1 MTGNFSPLNKLCT
14 PTKLCLSQETQE
26 GLRHLV
32 LGGKENK
39 EASKTALSSAKSQDK
54 D

>member
-26 GLRHLV
+26 GLRHMV
-32 LGGKENK
+32 LGGEG
-39 EASKTALSSAKSQDK
+39 EQRSIQDSFIVCEIAG
-54 D
+54 